1 MQEIHNR
8 KIARHVVNLLLVL
21 FICVLLVPPVRRYFL
36 DMGYR
41 WLYMLFLSF
50 TISFCLTPVFGWLAT
65 RLNIFDRP
73 GLRKIH
79 FSATPMLGGAAVFFA
94 FVVAILINGIYSL
107 KLGVILVSSGLLFGV
122 GILDDVNDIPAGVK
136 LSAQIVCAA
145 IVIGCG
151 IVLKVVPDSF
161 GMFSKVTNVLLT
173 LFWIIGITNA
183 MNFFDGMDGLA
194 PGLGAI
200 ISLFLGLVAFQTQQP
215 FLGWI
220 SVAMLG
226 SCLGFLPYNFRRNGK
241 ALIFLG
247 DGGSTVIG
255 FVLACLA
262 VYGDWAEASP
272 VVALASPQLIFW
284 VLIFDMVYI
293 TVDRILTRKV
303 LSLRQ
308 WIEYVG
314 KDHLHHRIAYALG
327 GQKKSVLFIYLLSFC
342 LGASAL
348 LIRNADPLDALLLII
363 QASIFVVLITI
374 LERRGRTLAMENG
387 YKDPLV

>member
-1 MQEIHNR
+1 VQTIINNR
-8 KIARHVVNLLLVL
+8 FVRLPIYLPVFLFCMVLV
-21 FICVLLVPPVRRYFL
+21 IPMVRRYFMDL
-36 DMGYR
+36 GYR
-41 WLYMLFLSF
+41 WLYMLLLSF
-50 TISFCLTPVFGWLAT
+50 AVSFCLTPICGWLAK

-73 GLRKIH
+73 DSRKIH
-79 FSATPMLGGAAVFFA
+79 VAATPLLGGAAVFAA
-94 FVVAILINGIYSL
+94 FLTAILINGIFSV
-107 KLGVILVSSGLLFGV
+107 KLLSILVASGLLFAV
-122 GILDDVNDIPAGVK
+122 SLADDRREVSAGIK
-136 LSAQIVCAA
+136 LLAQIACSVL
-145 IVIGCG
+145 VMGFG
-151 IVLKVVPDSF
+151 IVLKVVPDYL
-161 GMFSKVTNVLLT
+161 GAIGQVGNYVLT

-194 PGLGAI
+194 SGLGAI
-200 ISLFLGLVAFQTQQP
+200 ISFFLGWVAFQTAQP

-220 SVAMLG
+220 AVAMLG
-226 SCLGFLPYNFRRNGK
+226 SCLGFLPYNFRRNDK

-255 FVLACLA
+255 FILACVA

-272 VVALASPQLIFW
+272 LVALASPVLIFW
-284 VLIFDMVYI
+284 VLIFDMIHI
-293 TVDRILTRKV
+293 TVDRFLTGKV
-303 LSLRQ
+303 LNLRQ

-348 LIRNADPLDALLLII
+348 LIRNAGLFDAVLLLL

-374 LERRGRTLAMENG
+374 LERRGRTMAMENG
-387 YKDPLV
+387 LNDPS

>member
-1 MQEIHNR
+1 
-8 KIARHVVNLLLVL
+8 
-21 FICVLLVPPVRRYFL
+21 
-36 DMGYR
+36 MG
-41 WLYMLFLSF
+41 F
-50 TISFCLTPVFGWLAT
+50 
-65 RLNIFDRP
+65 
-73 GLRKIH
+73 
-79 FSATPMLGGAAVFFA
+79 
-94 FVVAILINGIYSL
+94 
-107 KLGVILVSSGLLFGV
+107 
-122 GILDDVNDIPAGVK
+122 
-136 LSAQIVCAA
+136 
-145 IVIGCG
+145 G
-151 IVLKVVPDSF
+151 IVLKVVPDSLGAF
-161 GMFSKVTNVLLT
+161 AQVGNYLLT

-194 PGLGAI
+194 PGLSTI
-200 ISLFLGLVAFQTQQP
+200 ISFFLGLVAFQTQQP

-226 SCLGFLPYNFRRNGK
+226 SCIGFLPYNFRIKGK

-247 DGGSTVIG
+247 DAGSTVIG
-255 FVLACLA
+255 FILACVA

-272 VVALASPQLIFW
+272 VVALASPLLIFW

-293 TVDRILTRKV
+293 TIDRILSRKV

-327 GQKKSVLFIYLLSFC
+327 GRKKSVLFIFLLSFC

-374 LERRGRTLAMENG
+374 LERRGRILARENG
-387 YKDPLV
+387 CKDPLV

>member
-1 MQEIHNR
+1 MQTIFNNKFVR
-8 KIARHVVNLLLVL
+8 PSVYLPVVL
-21 FICVLLVPPVRRYFL
+21 FCWVLIIPMVRRYFL
-36 DMGYR
+36 DLGYR
-41 WLYMLFLSF
+41 WLYMLLLSF
-50 TISFCLTPVFGWLAT
+50 AVSFCLTPVFGWLAK
-65 RLNIFDRP
+65 RLNIFDQP
-73 GLRKIH
+73 GSRKIH
-79 FSATPMLGGAAVFFA
+79 AAATPLLGGAAVFAA
-94 FVVAILINGIYSL
+94 FLTAILINGIFSL
-107 KLGVILVSSGLLFGV
+107 KLLSILGASVLLFAV
-122 GILDDVNDIPAGVK
+122 SLADDCKDISAGIK
-136 LSAQIVCAA
+136 LLAQIVCSAL
-145 IVIGCG
+145 VMGFG
-151 IVLKVVPDSF
+151 IVLKVVPDSL
-161 GMFSKVTNVLLT
+161 GAIAQVGNYLLT

-194 PGLGAI
+194 SGLGAI
-200 ISLFLGLVAFQTQQP
+200 ISFFLGWVAFQTAQP

-220 SVAMLG
+220 AVAMLG

-255 FVLACLA
+255 FILACVA

-272 VVALASPQLIFW
+272 LVALASPVLIFW
-284 VLIFDMVYI
+284 VLIFDMFHI
-293 TVDRILTRKV
+293 TVDRILTGKV
-303 LSLRQ
+303 LNLRQ

-348 LIRNADPLDALLLII
+348 LIRNARLFDAVLLLL
-363 QASIFVVLITI
+363 QASIFVVLVTI

-387 YKDPLV
+387 LNDPT

>member
-1 MQEIHNR
+1 
-8 KIARHVVNLLLVL
+8 
-21 FICVLLVPPVRRYFL
+21 
-36 DMGYR
+36 MGYR

-65 RLNIFDRP
+65 RLNILDRP

-79 FSATPMLGGAAVFFA
+79 SSATPMLGGAAVFFA

-247 DGGSTVIG
+247 DAGSTVIG
-255 FVLACLA
+255 FVLASVA

-272 VVALASPQLIFW
+272 VVALASPLLIFW

-348 LIRNADPLDALLLII
+348 LIRNARLFDAVLLLL

-387 YKDPLV
+387 LNDPP

>member
-1 MQEIHNR
+1 M
-8 KIARHVVNLLLVL
+8 LLLA
-21 FICVLLVPPVRRYFL
+21 
-36 DMGYR
+36 
-41 WLYMLFLSF
+41 F

-65 RLNIFDRP
+65 QLNLLDRP
-73 GLRKIH
+73 GSRKIH
-79 FSATPMLGGAAVFFA
+79 SSATPLLGGAAVLIAFFT
-94 FVVAILINGIYSL
+94 AILINGIYSL
-107 KLGVILVSSGLLFGV
+107 KLGAILISSGLLFGV

-136 LSAQIVCAA
+136 LLSQIVCTA
-145 IVIGCG
+145 IVISCG
-151 IVLKVVPDSF
+151 IVLKVVPDTL
-161 GMFSKVTNVLLT
+161 GLFSQVTNILLT

-194 PGLGAI
+194 PGLSAI
-200 ISLFLGLVAFQTQQP
+200 ISLFLGWVAFQTQQP

-247 DGGSTVIG
+247 DAGSTVIG
-255 FVLACLA
+255 FILACVA

-272 VVALASPQLIFW
+272 VVALASPLLIFW

-293 TVDRILTRKV
+293 TIDRILTRKV

-327 GQKKSVLFIYLLSFC
+327 GQKRSVLFIFLLSFC

-387 YKDPLV
+387 CKDPLV